1 MTLDRIDTRIIAE
14 LQADGRLPV
23 VELGERIGL
32 TGTPCA
38 RRVKQLEQSGV
49 IAGYAAIVDPA
60 RLGLNVQ
67 AFIQV
72 KLDRHTDEN
81 VEHFERA
88 LAALEQVVSCHAM
101 TGDYDFMLHVMT
113 PDLEA
118 LSALVLKQL
127 LRIPGVRDVHSGIV
141 LDTVKQSRRVPIGH
155 LAPHGAATAHHGRS
169 GSSQP

>member
-1 MTLDRIDTRIIAE
+1 MTLDRVDARIVAE
-14 LQADGRLPV
+14 LQADGRLSV

-38 RRVKQLEQSGV
+38 RRVKQLEQRGV
-49 IAGYAAIVDPA
+49 IAGYTAIVDPVK
-60 RLGLNVQ
+60 LGLTVQ

-88 LAALEQVVSCHAM
+88 LAAIEQVVSCHAT
-101 TGDYDFMLHVMT
+101 TGEYDFMLRVTT

-118 LSALVLKQL
+118 LSTLVLKQL
-127 LRIPGVRDVHSGIV
+127 LKIPGVRDVHSSIV
-141 LDTVKQSRRVPIGH
+141 LDTVKQSSRVPTGH
-155 LAPHGAATAHHGRS
+155 LGAR
-169 GSSQP
+169 